1 MNQSLTNYCFCTLAL
16 GTPYRLM
23 TKTLAEDL
31 QRYAPGIKLV
41 VGTDLPSDF
50 TGCENIIPF
59 WLQQTG
65 ILHCYHDK
73 RFVFREAL
81 SRFVTAIF
89 IDADTRIINILPQSI
104 ETSPGVIGAFNEPL
118 IPHVQ
123 KYTPER
129 LPKLAKIA
137 TKLNLDL
144 AKSVF
149 VGEALIIISRHQGQE
164 EEFLYWW
171 GKIGT
176 YLELRGVYAGSGNI
190 IGLAALKTGFTVSR
204 SATWEQLNQAKQHL
218 DASQSRREKTIW
230 QLWQRRLMYHYRLN
244 KTRLLALQEFDFY
257 YR

>member
-1 MNQSLTNYCFCTLAL
+1 MNQLHTNFCFCTLAL

-23 TKTLAEDL
+23 TKRLAEDL

-41 VGTDLPSDF
+41 VGTDLPSDLADC
-50 TGCENIIPF
+50 GNIIPF

-73 RFVFREAL
+73 RFVFLEAL
-81 SRFVTAIF
+81 SRFDTAIF
-89 IDADTRIINILPQSI
+89 IDADTRIIAELPEAIDS
-104 ETSPGVIGAFNEPL
+104 TPGVIGAFNEPL

-129 LPKLAKIA
+129 LDRLAKIA

-144 AKSVF
+144 ADGVF

-164 EEFLYWW
+164 QEFLHWW
-171 GKIGT
+171 GRIGT
-176 YLELRGVYAGSGNI
+176 YLELRGIYAGSGNI
-190 IGLAALKTGFTVSR
+190 IGLAALKTGLTISR
-204 SATWEQLNQAKQHL
+204 TATWEQLNQAKQHL
-218 DASQSRREKTIW
+218 DASGNPKTQW
-230 QLWQRRLMYHYRLN
+230 EQLRRRLLYHYRLN
-244 KTRLLALQEFDFY
+244 KTRLLALQDFDFY